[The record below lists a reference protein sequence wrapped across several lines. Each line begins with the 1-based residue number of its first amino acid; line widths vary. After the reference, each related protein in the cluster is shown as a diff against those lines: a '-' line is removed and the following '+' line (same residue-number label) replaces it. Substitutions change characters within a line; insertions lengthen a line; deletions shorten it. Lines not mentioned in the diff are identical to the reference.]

1 MLIEC
6 FCEDIGIASSDVS
19 VALRH
24 AKDEKAEKLEEVRG
38 ERMYGAN
45 FSFPLVDRLHKA

>member
-6 FCEDIGIASSDVS
+6 FCEDIGIAPSDVS

-24 AKDEKAEKLEEVRG
+24 AKDEKAEKLEEVR
-38 ERMYGAN
+38 AN
-45 FSFPLVDRLHKA
+45 IIRAFDISSC